1 MGPVMTKQLQVLP
14 LPLDHS
20 FAPGDDLNAIV
31 LDAISTARWTD
42 DSSGVVDGDVI
53 VVTSKIIAKSEG
65 RIVQA
70 HSREEVITEQ
80 AERVV
85 ATKITPRGVTSIVQT
100 AHGLVLAAAGVD
112 ASNTDSGTVVLLPED
127 SDASAE
133 RLRSFLM
140 ERTGST
146 IAVVVTDTMGR
157 PWRLGVT
164 DVAIGA
170 SGIQVLD
177 DHTGRVD
184 DYGNTLEMTVVAVAD
199 EIASAVDLATGKLG
213 GAPIA
218 IVRGLSHYVSADE
231 SSRARD
237 IVRPLEEDLFWLGT
251 AEALAEGARRAVA
264 GRRTIR
270 FFTNDPVDHDAVER
284 AIADAVLA
292 PAPHH
297 SEPFGFLV
305 LRDDHPAHREQRT
318 LVLDSMREAWERD
331 LIDIDGKD
339 DDEVQRRVARGN
351 ILRTAPVVIVP
362 FVDLDRGAHTYSDE
376 RRNAAERD
384 LFMVAGGA
392 CVENLLIRLSAEGL
406 GSAWISSTIFAPSIV
421 RAQFGLG
428 DRVQPLGAVAVGVPA
443 QAAKDR
449 PPRRAHD
456 YIVRID

>member
-1 MGPVMTKQLQVLP
+1 MTTPLQILP
-14 LPLDHS
+14 LALQHS
-20 FAPGDDLNAIV
+20 FAPGDDLEAIV
-31 LDAISTARWTD
+31 LDAVSSARWPDGST
-42 DSSGVVDGDVI
+42 GLIDGDVI
-53 VVTSKIIAKSEG
+53 VVTSKIVAKVEG

-70 HSREEVITEQ
+70 DSREEIITEQ

-85 ATKITPRGVTSIVQT
+85 ATKVTPRGVTSIVQT
-100 AHGLVLAAAGVD
+100 SHGLVLAAAGVD
-112 ASNTDSGTVVLLPED
+112 ASNTDVGTVVLLPED
-127 SDASAE
+127 SDASAQ

-146 IAVVVTDTMGR
+146 VAVVVTDTMGR

-184 DYGNTLEMTVVAVAD
+184 EYGNTLEMTVVAVAD
-199 EIASAVDLATGKLG
+199 EIASAVDLATGKLS
-213 GAPIA
+213 GAPLA
-218 IVRGLSHYVSADE
+218 IVRGLAQYVTANE

-251 AEALAEGARRAVA
+251 AEAMAEGARRAVA

-270 FFTNDPVDHDAVER
+270 FFTDDPVDPDAVER
-284 AIADAVLA
+284 AIEDAVLA

-305 LRDDHPAHREQRT
+305 LRDDDTRHREQRT
-318 LVLDSMREAWERD
+318 LLLDSMREAWERD
-331 LIDIDGKD
+331 LIDIDGKGE
-339 DDEVQRRVARGN
+339 DEVQRRVARGN
-351 ILRTAPVVIVP
+351 ILRTAPVVIIP

-421 RAQFGLG
+421 RDQFGLG

-443 QAAKDR
+443 QGAKDR

>member
-1 MGPVMTKQLQVLP
+1 MGSVVTNQLHVLP
-14 LPLDHS
+14 LALEHS
-20 FAPGDDLNAIV
+20 FAPGDPLDAIV
-31 LDAISTARWTD
+31 LGAVSTARWPDGST
-42 DSSGVVDGDVI
+42 GVADGDVI
-53 VVTSKIIAKSEG
+53 VVTSKIIAKAEG
-65 RIVQA
+65 RIVHA
-70 HSREEVITEQ
+70 DSREEVITEQ

-85 ATKITPRGVTSIVQT
+85 ATKVTPRGVTSIVQT
-100 AHGLVLAAAGVD
+100 SHGLVLAAAGVD

-127 SDASAE
+127 SDASAK

-140 ERTGST
+140 EQAGVTL
-146 IAVVVTDTMGR
+146 AVVVTDTMGR

-231 SSRARD
+231 SSRAQD

-251 AEALAEGARRAVA
+251 AEALTEGARRAVA

-270 FFTNDPVDHDAVER
+270 FFTDDPVEPDAVER
-284 AIADAVLA
+284 AIEDAVLA

-297 SEPFGFLV
+297 SEPFGFIV
-305 LRDDHPAHREQRT
+305 LRDDDNAHRVRRT
-318 LVLDSMREAWERD
+318 ELLDAMRAAWEQD
-331 LIDIDGKD
+331 LTAIDGKPV
-339 DDEVQRRVARGN
+339 DEVERRVARGN
-351 ILRTAPVVIVP
+351 ILRTAPVVILP

-406 GSAWISSTIFAPSIV
+406 GSAWISSTIFAPSII
-421 RAQFGLG
+421 RRQFGLG

-443 QAAKDR
+443 QDAKDR